1 MNPIHLFCKLLKK
14 WVRPNPSV
22 FQTPTVCLVLGPEGW
37 VGSVP
42 RFEDGTNPFLC
53 LVVWVEF
60 ILFFVWLEGL
70 EKRDGVQL

>member
-1 MNPIHLFCKLLKK
+1 MHQLGTSITEPNDEWAFSLFC
-14 WVRPNPSV
+14 
-22 FQTPTVCLVLGPEGW
+22 QTLTVCLVLGPEGW

-70 EKRDGVQL
+70 EKRDAVQL

>member
-1 MNPIHLFCKLLKK
+1 MFLSQPERFLRSEGSSRGPPP
-14 WVRPNPSV
+14 VPSYRV
-22 FQTPTVCLVLGPEGW
+22 FGSGTGGM

-42 RFEDGTNPFLC
+42 CFEDGTNPFLC